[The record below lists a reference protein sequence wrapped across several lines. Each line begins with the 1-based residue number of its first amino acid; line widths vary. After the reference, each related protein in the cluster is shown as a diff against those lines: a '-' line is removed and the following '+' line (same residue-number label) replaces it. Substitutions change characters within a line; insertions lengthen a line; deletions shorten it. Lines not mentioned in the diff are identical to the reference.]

1 MGTLAIQQG
10 IYDESRGA
18 RRMDVIGLKGEP
30 GLTYQLLG
38 FVSRRIRA
46 GDIEALIKQG
56 VSVEVID
63 MLRSMTADQLTDLA
77 GSRDPLFN
85 IKVESV
91 AFFRAIKGVQ
101 MNTKWSEQ
109 QSYFVQQGATV
120 QMMQSLFKLSRANI
134 RELRRWMCS
143 EPSSLA
149 LPDEQDGDAILLAWQ
164 ALASIPDIRDR
175 LIELHRQNNR
185 RYTLRGLWQVIE
197 SHEVA
202 TIASRTPRRARSVS
216 AS

>member
-1 MGTLAIQQG
+1 
-10 IYDESRGA
+10 
-18 RRMDVIGLKGEP
+18 MDVIGLKGEP